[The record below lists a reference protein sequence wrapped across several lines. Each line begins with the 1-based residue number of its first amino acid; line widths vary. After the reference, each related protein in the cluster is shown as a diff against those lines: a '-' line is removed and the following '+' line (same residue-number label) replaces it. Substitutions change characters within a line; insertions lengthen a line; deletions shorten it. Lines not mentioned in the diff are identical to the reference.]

1 MSNPEFLQACN
12 PSFSI
17 CLPKEANYYIDLT
30 AARGENVV
38 KRMRRAIALS
48 SNKHTY
54 QLLSGQI
61 GSGKSTELLRL
72 KFELEQQ
79 GFVVI
84 YCAVDQYLQIHDLG
98 LAELWLV
105 ILKLILQQLESK
117 GDSIS
122 LTYLPNAIAEIE
134 KWMRIIPSVNIS
146 TSGQRLQR
154 ILQTLQDNDQNRRQL
169 HRHLES
175 RLTNLLIVAIEEVTG
190 VASDRV
196 KQTGKKGLVILVDNL
211 DRLSIEQSDLIFGRG
226 GKYLRQFQCHTIYT
240 LSLLASIHLS
250 EQFQL
255 KGTVPILLPNLQLCD
270 RHDVVKPES
279 LNLLRQVVLSRML
292 PNIVSDLR
300 LEQVPNCFDHL
311 ETLDRLCL
319 ASHGHLPYLLSLLQG
334 CLQSQDPPI
343 SLDTLNQVL
352 ERDQITRLSTISD
365 RDLQALHKC
374 LTSDYAITPEAINLC
389 RRLLLFSHHDHQGD
403 WFS

>member
-117 GDSIS
+117 GD
-122 LTYLPNAIAEIE
+122 
-134 KWMRIIPSVNIS
+134 
-146 TSGQRLQR
+146 
-154 ILQTLQDNDQNRRQL
+154 
-169 HRHLES
+169 
-175 RLTNLLIVAIEEVTG
+175 
-190 VASDRV
+190 
-196 KQTGKKGLVILVDNL
+196 
-211 DRLSIEQSDLIFGRG
+211 
-226 GKYLRQFQCHTIYT
+226 
-240 LSLLASIHLS
+240 
-250 EQFQL
+250 
-255 KGTVPILLPNLQLCD
+255 
-270 RHDVVKPES
+270 
-279 LNLLRQVVLSRML
+279 
-292 PNIVSDLR
+292 
-300 LEQVPNCFDHL
+300 
-311 ETLDRLCL
+311 
-319 ASHGHLPYLLSLLQG
+319 
-334 CLQSQDPPI
+334 
-343 SLDTLNQVL
+343 
-352 ERDQITRLSTISD
+352 
-365 RDLQALHKC
+365 
-374 LTSDYAITPEAINLC
+374 
-389 RRLLLFSHHDHQGD
+389 
-403 WFS
+403 